1 MPENKDVDEKL
12 RESFK
17 RVKDDII
24 ELKISLNN
32 EKDEL
37 NSIKTEMKEIK
48 GLISEIKD
56 NLLIFKKSSIG
67 NDGVINNHQQS
78 STIINNHQQP
88 TISLQAKK
96 SFADLKQTLTFAF
109 KSLTD
114 REFSVFLALVE
125 LENALPEVTYTELA
139 DRLKISEPTVR
150 NVVNRLISKNLP
162 LEKVRF
168 FNKKVSLS
176 LSKDFKKSDLLAE
189 LISLR
194 QNPHSQTTLFNT
206 F

>member
-150 NVVNRLISKNLP
+150 NVVNR
-162 LEKVRF
+162 
-168 FNKKVSLS
+168 
-176 LSKDFKKSDLLAE
+176 
-189 LISLR
+189 
-194 QNPHSQTTLFNT
+194 
-206 F
+206 